1 MAKNMIF
8 KYTENKTRVRVLD
21 AATDSGV
28 ALLDPD
34 DGRPAITITTT
45 GAGISRTL
53 DNTDIP
59 LGGGVTAITYLDTPA
74 SLEGL
79 EATLAYDGTW
89 ELAAFST
96 GTTPAPTTTV
106 NGDTVYITGAGVIT
120 LDSTAATVYGYVD
133 YPTDYTKRAG
143 ILPVRIGA

>member
-8 KYTENKTRVRVLD
+8 KYTENKTRVRDLGE
-21 AATDSGV
+21 ATDSGV
-28 ALLDPD
+28 PVLDPD
-34 DGRPAITITTT
+34 DGRPAITLTTT

-74 SLEGL
+74 SLEGF

-89 ELAAFST
+89 ELTVVST

-106 NGDTVYITGAGVIT
+106 NGDIVYIKSDGGLT
-120 LDSTAATVYGYVD
+120 LVATDNTLYGYVD
-133 YPTDYTKRAG
+133 YPTEYTKRAG
-143 ILPVRIGA
+143 LLPVRIGA